1 MEATMQVNLRE
12 IYGSWDKGYAL
23 DKHTLSSTPIGYNDY
38 GHMQFDTKR
47 PPAGEALF
55 QLKYRQDY
63 GQADTLADAVVAN
76 IVPVLPKFS
85 MIIPMP
91 ASNPRPRQ
99 PVTEV
104 ASAIA
109 RKLEL
114 PLFDD
119 LLRKA
124 ANGTP
129 LKNLTTREEKAAAL
143 TGTIT
148 INPQITSVGRWN
160 ALLVDD
166 LHDSGATLDE
176 ACRMLRTYEKIGRIY
191 VATMTWK

>member
-1 MEATMQVNLRE
+1 MQVNLRQ
-12 IYGSWDKGYAL
+12 INGNWDQGYAL

-63 GQADTLADAVVAN
+63 SQADALADAVVAN
-76 IVPVLPKFS
+76 IVPRLPTFS

-91 ASNPRPRQ
+91 ASKPRTRQ

-109 RKLEL
+109 RKLKL
-114 PLFDD
+114 PMFEDM
-119 LLRKA
+119 LRKTS
-124 ANGTP
+124 NGQS
-129 LKNLTTREEKAAAL
+129 LKDLNTREEKAAAL
-143 TGTIT
+143 AGTMT
-148 INPQITSVGRWN
+148 LNPQITTQGKWN

-166 LHDSGATLDE
+166 LHDSGATLGE
-176 ACRMLRTYEKIGRIY
+176 ACRVLRTYEKIGGIY